1 LSQTIWKT
9 FPLLWKTW
17 GEESIVFNESSG
29 NTHLLNPTAA
39 KILSMVQSQPSSAQ
53 EISLKIASE
62 SGLAADEEILQ
73 RVNVVLETLDSLGL
87 IEPE

>member
-1 LSQTIWKT
+1 
-9 FPLLWKTW
+9 LWKTW

>member
-1 LSQTIWKT
+1 
-9 FPLLWKTW
+9 LWKTW

-39 KILSMVQSQPSSAQ
+39 KILSIVQSQPSSAE
-53 EISLKIASE
+53 EISLTIASE
-62 SGLAADEEILQ
+62 SGLDADKKILD
-73 RVNVVLETLDSLGL
+73 RVNAVLETLDNLGL